1 MAIEFINV
9 ETPSNYQEKCLC
21 VLVLD
26 VSGSMRGERI
36 KALNEGL
43 ATFFDDIREN
53 YSLADALEI
62 AIITFDGE
70 VQTLV
75 QPALVDDIVLPTL
88 KSRGGMTNLAGAI
101 QSAIDLVETRKQFY
115 RQHGVSYKRPW
126 IIVMTDGMPSNPTA
140 LIKNITQ
147 QVHQGMTDHS
157 FHFFAIGVKVNKA
170 AMRTLNRISAPSVPA
185 AQLDGIRFSEF
196 FQWLSNSM
204 DKVSQSREGDTI
216 ALEVPTWMSGLSV

>member
-1 MAIEFINV
+1 MKIEFTNV

-43 ATFFDDIREN
+43 ATFFADIREN

-62 AIITFDGE
+62 AIITFDDN
-70 VQTLV
+70 VQNLIE
-75 QPALVDDIVLPTL
+75 PALVDNIVLPKL
-88 KSRGGMTNLAGAI
+88 QSRGGMTNLVGAI
-101 QSAIDLVETRKQFY
+101 DAAIDMVEARKRFY

-126 IIVMTDGMPSNPTA
+126 IIPMTDGMPTNKGYQIANTTKA
-140 LIKNITQ
+140 
-147 QVHQGMTDHS
+147 VHNGMADNS
-157 FHFFAIGVKVNKA
+157 FHFFAIGVKVNKT
-170 AMRTLNRISAPSVPA
+170 AMKTLNSISAPSVPA

-216 ALEVPTWMSGLSV
+216 ALAAPTWMSGLSV

>member
-1 MAIEFINV
+1 MNIEFSNV

-36 KALNEGL
+36 DALNEGL
-43 ATFFDDIREN
+43 RTFFADITEN

-62 AIITFDGE
+62 AIISFDGE

-75 QPALVDDIVLPTL
+75 SPSLVENIVLPTL

-101 QSAIDLVETRKQFY
+101 SCAIDIVEARKQFY

-126 IIVMTDGMPSNPTA
+126 IIPMTDGMPSNPTA
-140 LIKNITQ
+140 VIKNITQ
-147 QVHQGMTDHS
+147 QVHQGMADHS

-170 AMRTLNRISAPSVPA
+170 AMKTLNRISAPTVPA

-204 DKVSQSREGDTI
+204 DKVSQSREGSTV
-216 ALEVPTWMSGLSV
+216 ALEAPTWMSGLSV